1 MVVFFLR
8 ASQNSSTHFVTILTI
23 KPKTL
28 NFTQICNKNV
38 FLLWHRENTERKLTG
53 RSGKSGKSE
62 VQSCSAFCS
71 MDALSFTLPCA
82 NFKGSP
88 KVKLRRSGATVDN
101 VDGSVFCKKGNSSCS
116 CDLSNEVAAFHQ
128 TNTIKSGLFCVCVD
142 KPKNS
147 SHYQM

>member
-1 MVVFFLR
+1 
-8 ASQNSSTHFVTILTI
+8 
-23 KPKTL
+23 L

-88 KVKLRRSGATVDN
+88 AKFPPHLLVLIKTSTTHTHTHTNTKVPTKARTQTFWYIA
-101 VDGSVFCKKGNSSCS
+101 
-116 CDLSNEVAAFHQ
+116 DLSLQLSLEA
-128 TNTIKSGLFCVCVD
+128 
-142 KPKNS
+142 P
-147 SHYQM
+147 

>member
-1 MVVFFLR
+1 VGGWVCERGVVV
-8 ASQNSSTHFVTILTI
+8 A
-23 KPKTL
+23 KT
-28 NFTQICNKNV
+28 V
-38 FLLWHRENTERKLTG
+38 
-53 RSGKSGKSE
+53 
-62 VQSCSAFCS
+62 
-71 MDALSFTLPCA
+71 
-82 NFKGSP
+82 P

>member
-88 KVKLRRSGATVDN
+88 AKFPPHLLVLIKTSTTHTHTHTNTKVPTKARTQTFWYIA
-101 VDGSVFCKKGNSSCS
+101 
-116 CDLSNEVAAFHQ
+116 DLSLQLSLEA
-128 TNTIKSGLFCVCVD
+128 
-142 KPKNS
+142 P
-147 SHYQM
+147 